1 MIRRPPRSTLFP
13 YTTLFRSLWLPWLLG
28 LRRTRRTL
36 LLLRPAIAARRLPIA
51 ALLEPALLLAIASA
65 TALAALLLVRSRIAP
80 LLKIASRLASG
91 CWLGDALDGR
101 PRRRHR
107 LRLEPAEEAIDDSCA
122 RFAWSSLHRGRGG
135 LRLRHPDRGLRA
147 CLGHR
152 RRLIRRDA
160 LDDRDLAF
168 ALRLGFLPGRLG
180 LPWPLPQL
188 VARRPVRPFVELV
201 VPQPLYSVVPRL
213 E

>member
-1 MIRRPPRSTLFP
+1 MPASAAALLVAFALRRTL
-13 YTTLFRSLWLPWLLG
+13 LLWLPWLLG

-101 PRRRHR
+101 RRRRHR
-107 LRLEPAEEAIDDSCA
+107 LGLEPAEEAVDDSCA
-122 RFAWSSLHRGRGG
+122 RFARGSLHRGRGG
-135 LRLRHPDRGLRA
+135 VWVRPPGRRPRA
-147 CLGHR
+147 GLGHR
-152 RRLIRRDA
+152 RPPIRRDA
-160 LDDRDLAF
+160 LGNPGPAVS
-168 ALRLGFLPGRLG
+168 LRRRFL
-180 LPWPLPQL
+180 
-188 VARRPVRPFVELV
+188 
-201 VPQPLYSVVPRL
+201 S
-213 E
+213 